1 MLCHACI
8 CRVMYFASLNGLPEF
23 KSAAMEK
30 HTGERNLSS
39 RNFSDFYSW
48 HDIGPQ
54 LKAHCKEINSIR
66 KKRLHTKAQYL
77 PF

>member
-39 RNFSDFYSW
+39 RNFSDF
-48 HDIGPQ
+48 
-54 LKAHCKEINSIR
+54 
-66 KKRLHTKAQYL
+66 
-77 PF
+77 